1 MRFSTILII
10 ILRNFELAIRDLFR
24 LQYRPYKVLFELTD
38 HCNSKCK
45 TCDIWKSDGEK
56 KNEIKVKE
64 LEPILEEYGANLLWV
79 ALGGG
84 EVTLYKD
91 FDRLI
96 DLLAARCPNLRIVT
110 FTTNALLPEKVLSYA
125 QKIKDKGFDVFITIS
140 LDGDKKTHDII
151 RGVEGNF
158 EKSKSVLV
166 QLTKQNIW
174 SHFGLTV
181 SSFNSEYIEKSLQDD
196 IGKIRSFSFEHAGG
210 IYKTA
215 GQPNEKS
222 IIKSLKTICRIYKIR
237 SLGEIIEYVYIVL
250 AGTFFK
256 SGRKTVPV
264 PCEVIASSLHIRPNG
279 DISPC
284 MYLPK
289 IGNINT
295 GSFSEILSLPATK
308 ILRNRAQNTECN
320 KCWMNC
326 YAVHSVMRHPV
337 LSFIETIKARN
348 SVEN

>member
-10 ILRNFELAIRDLFR
+10 ILRNFELALRDIFR
-24 LQYRPYKVLFELTD
+24 LKFRPYKVLLELTD

-56 KNEIKVKE
+56 KGEIKVKD

-91 FDRLI
+91 FDQLI
-96 DLLAARCPNLRIVT
+96 EMLADRCPNLRIVT
-110 FTTNALLPEKVLSYA
+110 FTTNALVPEKVLRYA
-125 QKIKDKGFDVFITIS
+125 QKIKHHGFDIFITIS
-140 LDGDKKTHDII
+140 LDGDKKTHDFV
-151 RGVEGNF
+151 RGIDGNYD
-158 EKSKSVLV
+158 KSQSVLQ
-166 QLTKQNIW
+166 QLRKQNIW

-181 SSFNSEYIEKSLQDD
+181 SGFNSEYIEKSLQSD
-196 IGKIRSFSFEHAGG
+196 IGNIRSFSFEHAGG

-215 GQPNEKS
+215 GQPDEKAIS
-222 IIKSLKTICRIYKIR
+222 KSLKTIRKIYKVR
-237 SLGEIIEYVYIVL
+237 TVGEIIEYIYILL
-250 AGTFFK
+250 AGVFFQSNK
-256 SGRKTVPV
+256 KTVPV

-289 IGNINT
+289 LGNIKRENL
-295 GSFSEILSLPATK
+295 SDILNLPATQT
-308 ILRNRAQNTECN
+308 LRSRALKTDCSR
-320 KCWMNC
+320 CWMNC
-326 YAVHSVMRHPV
+326 YAVHSIMRHPV
-337 LSFIETIKARN
+337 TSLLETIKAVLSIKN
-348 SVEN
+348 